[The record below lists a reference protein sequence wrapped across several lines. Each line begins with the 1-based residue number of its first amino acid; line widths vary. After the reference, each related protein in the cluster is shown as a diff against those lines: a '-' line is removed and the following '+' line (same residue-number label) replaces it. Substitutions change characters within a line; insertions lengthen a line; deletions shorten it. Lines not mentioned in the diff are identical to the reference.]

1 MKVMGLSGFIAL
13 DDDVPS
19 RVLMHSAAVIV
30 WRVGWYDS
38 RSEDNDDRIVA

>member
-1 MKVMGLSGFIAL
+1 MKVMRSSGFIAL

-19 RVLMHSAAVIV
+19 RVLACSTDVIV

-38 RSEDNDDRIVA
+38 RSEDMMIVL